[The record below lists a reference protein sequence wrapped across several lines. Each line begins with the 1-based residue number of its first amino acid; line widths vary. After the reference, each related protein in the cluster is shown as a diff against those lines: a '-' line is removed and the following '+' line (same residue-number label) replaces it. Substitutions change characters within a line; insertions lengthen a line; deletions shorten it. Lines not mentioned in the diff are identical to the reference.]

1 MGDEGDIQVPPIRRR
16 GLQPGPRGSG
26 DEWSGVLQNALT
38 ASPPLSGAREE
49 PRRHRVW
56 SGEVARRKD
65 TFLFRLFAAG
75 FSYGDDRDD
84 SAIAPPRVFPT
95 GCAHSQISVAN
106 GRRCGD
112 GIRR

>member
-1 MGDEGDIQVPPIRRR
+1 
-16 GLQPGPRGSG
+16 
-26 DEWSGVLQNALT
+26 LQNALT
-38 ASPPLSGAREE
+38 ASPPLSRAREE